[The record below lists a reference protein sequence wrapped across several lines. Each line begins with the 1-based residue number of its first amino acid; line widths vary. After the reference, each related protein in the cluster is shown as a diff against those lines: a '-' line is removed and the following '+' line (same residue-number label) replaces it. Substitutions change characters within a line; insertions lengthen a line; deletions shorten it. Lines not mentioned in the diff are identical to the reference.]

1 MSQKK
6 EKIIGLTSQ
15 DIIKLKKIYGKN
27 EITPSKKDTPIIKI
41 IHALCEPMFLLL
53 IVAASIYFLLGE
65 PRDGLIML
73 IFVFAV
79 IAIDIFQEWKTDKTI
94 SALKKLSTPHI
105 TVLRDN
111 QKVEISSIDLLPGDI
126 MYIHEGIKI
135 PADGYVLESNG
146 LKVDESILTGE
157 SLPVY
162 KTTNDKNNNKN
173 YWHQDYCYQGTLV
186 INGTGII
193 KVDKIGANTEYGKI
207 GDSLNHIEEQ
217 KTPLQKEVSFLVK
230 TCSIVALSLFILV
243 SFFTFISI
251 SNEPIK
257 SRIISSILSGITIAM
272 AMIPEEFP
280 VVLTVFL
287 GVGAWRL
294 AKKKSLVKKLASVET
309 LGAISV
315 LCVDKTGTIT
325 KNEMT
330 IDTINTNLDE
340 KSFIKKT
347 ILCCE
352 KNPYDPM
359 EKAIYKYANELNIS
373 LNSPTSTK
381 IKDYPFTDEYKMM
394 ASAWQINNDI
404 IITAKGSPESILKI
418 SILSKEEKAKINKE
432 LTTMQNKGLRV
443 IAVASKKYSKDKDL
457 PQDISNLELDFSG
470 LIGFIDPPKENISSY
485 ISTCKKAGIKVVMIT
500 GDNGLTAASIAT
512 SIGIPSSKVITGE
525 MLEEM
530 SLEELQDN
538 IETCSIFSRV
548 LPKHKKK
555 IIEAYQNLGHIV
567 AMTGDGVNDAAALKQ
582 ANIGIAMGGNGSEVS
597 TEAADLILLDDNF
610 STIINTIEDGRRIY
624 DNIKKSIGYILT
636 IHLPIA
642 LSSLLASILGINP
655 NNFMLLPLHVVLLEL
670 IIDPTCSVIFEREP
684 AESNIMSRPPRTIKE
699 KLLDKSTLIKSIIQ
713 GLIIFISSFTTYLI
727 YLNQDLL
734 IARTM
739 AFTIIILS
747 NIFLVEVNSSNNFAY
762 QNIKNIIKDKV
773 TLTIHI
779 TIILSLILI
788 NYTNIHNILKL
799 TSLNILELSI
809 TILISFLS
817 VYWYE
822 LIKLYKK
829 YHNK

>member
-1 MSQKK
+1 MNQKK
-6 EKIIGLTSQ
+6 AKNLGLTSQ
-15 DIIKLKKIYGKN
+15 DITKLKKIYGKN
-27 EITPSKKDTPIIKI
+27 EIAPSKKDTPIIKI
-41 IHALCEPMFLLL
+41 LHTLCEPMFLLL
-53 IVAASIYFLLGE
+53 IIAASIYFLLGE
-65 PRDGLIML
+65 PRDGIIML
-73 IFVFAV
+73 VFVFAV
-79 IAIDIFQEWKTDKTI
+79 IAIDIIQEWKTDKTI
-94 SALKKLSTPHI
+94 NALKKLSTPRI

-111 QKVEISSIDLLPGDI
+111 KKVEISSIDLLPGDI

-135 PADGYVLESNG
+135 PADGYVIESNS

-157 SLPVY
+157 SIPVY
-162 KTTNDKNNNKN
+162 KNTTTNNKNNN
-173 YWHQDYCYQGTLV
+173 YWRQDYCYQGTLV

-193 KVDKIGANTEYGKI
+193 QVDKIGSNTEYGKI

-217 KTPLQKEVSFLVK
+217 KTPLQKEISSLVK
-230 TCSIVALSLFILV
+230 TCSVIAVTLFILV
-243 SFFTFISI
+243 SFFTFLSLQ
-251 SNEPIK
+251 NEPIK
-257 SRIISSILSGITIAM
+257 SRIITSILSGITLAM

-309 LGAISV
+309 LGAISI

-325 KNEMT
+325 KNEMV
-330 IDTINTNLDE
+330 ISKINTHLDE
-340 KSFIKKT
+340 KSFIKNT

-359 EKAIYKYANELNIS
+359 EKAIYKYANKLNVSTSIVNES
-373 LNSPTSTK
+373 LK

-394 ASAWQINNDI
+394 ASAWKINDKI

-418 SILSKEEKAKINKE
+418 STLSSKEKASITKE

-443 IAVASKKYSKDKDL
+443 IAVASKEYSQKINL
-457 PQDISNLELDFSG
+457 PEDISHLELNFSG
-470 LIGFIDPPKENISSY
+470 LIGFIDPPKDNISSY

-500 GDNGLTAASIAT
+500 GDNGITAASIAKT
-512 SIGIPSSKVITGE
+512 IGISSSKIITGE

-530 SLEELQDN
+530 SPEELQNN
-538 IETCSIFSRV
+538 IDTCNIFSRV

-555 IIEAYQNLGHIV
+555 IIQAYQNIGHIV

-582 ANIGIAMGGNGSEVS
+582 ANIGIAMGGKGSEVS
-597 TEAADLILLDDNF
+597 TEAADFILLDDNF

-713 GLIIFISSFTTYLI
+713 GLIIFLSSFTTYLI
-727 YLNQDLL
+727 YLDKEPL

-762 QNIKNIIKDKV
+762 QNIKNIIKDKII
-773 TLTIHI
+773 LTIHLA
-779 TIILSLILI
+779 IIISLIII
-788 NYTNIHNILKL
+788 NYTNLHHILKL
-799 TSLNILELSI
+799 ASLNISELLI

-829 YHNK
+829 YHN

>member
-173 YWHQDYCYQGTLV
+173 YWRQDYCYQGTLV

-309 LGAISV
+309 LGAISI

-359 EKAIYKYANELNIS
+359 EKAIYKYTNELNIS

-470 LIGFIDPPKENISSY
+470 LLGFIDPPKENISSY

-512 SIGIPSSKVITGE
+512 FIGIPSSKVITGE

-642 LSSLLASILGINP
+642 LSSLSASILGINP

>member
-27 EITPSKKDTPIIKI
+27 EIAPSKKDTPIIKI

-105 TVLRDN
+105 TVLRNN

-193 KVDKIGANTEYGKI
+193 KVDKIGTNTEYGKI

-394 ASAWQINNDI
+394 ASVWQINNDI

-418 SILSKEEKAKINKE
+418 SILSKEEKTKINKE

-699 KLLDKSTLIKSIIQ
+699 KLLDKSILIKSIIQ
-713 GLIIFISSFTTYLI
+713 GLVIFISSFTTYLI

-773 TLTIHI
+773 ILTIHI